1 MAGPLHITEYPATD
15 DGAWDRFV
23 DANGDGTIYHT
34 LAWRSVVETALGYDP
49 HYLCA
54 QDDTGRIHG
63 ILPLVRLK
71 SLVFGNFM
79 VSLPYVNYCGSI
91 STDLD
96 VGRQLM
102 QAACELGDR
111 LGVSHVEF
119 RDRAPRADTW
129 PVRTDKVEMVLELE
143 ATPDAQWD
151 RLKSKLRAQI
161 RRPLRAEAQVHI
173 GRDELVPAFYEV
185 FSRNMRDLG
194 TPVYSRALFAE
205 MTARLGERTDIVTVS
220 VDDTPVAAGILL
232 HHGLTTEI
240 PSASSLREYN
250 RIGVNMLLYWEC
262 LKLAIERGS
271 SRFDFGRSSVDSGT
285 YRFKK
290 QWGAE
295 PHQLYWHYWLRDG
308 QTVPK
313 MNPDNA
319 KYALAINAW
328 RKLPLWL
335 ANRLGPHL
343 ARYLP

>member
-1 MAGPLHITEYPATD
+1 MHSSAFEEPDMPDSLRITEYPATD
-15 DGAWDRFV
+15 DGEWDRFV
-23 DANGDGTIYHT
+23 NATGDGTVYHT
-34 LAWRSVVETALGYDP
+34 LAWRAVTESALGYEP
-49 HYLCA
+49 YYLCA
-54 QDDTGRIHG
+54 RDTSDRIRG
-63 ILPLVRLK
+63 ILPMARLK
-71 SLVFGNFM
+71 SLLFGNFM

-91 STDLD
+91 SNDPD

-119 RDRAPRADTW
+119 RDRAPRADMW
-129 PVRTDKVEMVLELE
+129 PVRVDKVEMALELE
-143 ATPDAQWD
+143 ATPDAQWGL
-151 RLKSKLRAQI
+151 LKSKLRAQI
-161 RRPLRAEAQVHI
+161 RRPLRE
-173 GRDELVPAFYEV
+173 GEV

-220 VDDTPVAAGILL
+220 VDDTPVAAGMLL

-313 MNPDNA
+313 MNPDNP

-328 RKLPLWL
+328 RMLPLWL

-343 ARYLP
+343 ARLLP